1 MSTTREELLDF
12 LVRGRAA
19 IGHMDIHLA
28 DRLNPILDKEVYF
41 NPDIWKWTETG
52 IFDSS
57 YEATIGYHLLCVY
70 PAFNKWK
77 WTIRY
82 RDNPKIPPN
91 NWMLGDTCDTLEEAQ
106 QAAISAV
113 RDD

>member
-1 MSTTREELLDF
+1 MTSREELLDF

-41 NPDIWKWTETG
+41 NPEIWKWTETG
-52 IFDSS
+52 IFGSS

-70 PAFNKWK
+70 PCFTRWR
-77 WTIRY
+77 WTIFY
-82 RDNPKIPPN
+82 RDNLKCPQS
-91 NWMLGDTCDTLEEAQ
+91 NWMLGDTCYTLEAAQ
-106 QAAISAV
+106 QAAIAAV
-113 RDD
+113 RD